1 MEQLALGVIAP
12 PTPRPGRH
20 ISRIQAAEA
29 PGNVLC
35 IFQTNVRHDNT
46 LFLLTD
52 TILTG
57 KYLLIFPQPGGLV
70 VRKLKTVSHHF

>member
-12 PTPRPGRH
+12 PTPRPSRH
-20 ISRIQAAEA
+20 TSRIQAAEA

-35 IFQTNVRHDNT
+35 IFQTN
-46 LFLLTD
+46 
-52 TILTG
+52 
-57 KYLLIFPQPGGLV
+57 PGGLV